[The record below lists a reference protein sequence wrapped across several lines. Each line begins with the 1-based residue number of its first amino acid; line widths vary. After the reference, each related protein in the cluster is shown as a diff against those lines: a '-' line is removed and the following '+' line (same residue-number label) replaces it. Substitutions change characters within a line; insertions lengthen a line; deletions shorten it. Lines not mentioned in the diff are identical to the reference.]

1 MKDCCGPERDTFQY
15 VTLDFLDDGSVEMLW
30 AAPKYD

>member
-15 VTLDFLDDGSVEMLW
+15 VTLDFLDDRSVENK
-30 AAPKYD
+30 AV

>member
-15 VTLDFLDDGSVEMLW
+15 VTLDFLDDGSVENT
-30 AAPKYD
+30 AV